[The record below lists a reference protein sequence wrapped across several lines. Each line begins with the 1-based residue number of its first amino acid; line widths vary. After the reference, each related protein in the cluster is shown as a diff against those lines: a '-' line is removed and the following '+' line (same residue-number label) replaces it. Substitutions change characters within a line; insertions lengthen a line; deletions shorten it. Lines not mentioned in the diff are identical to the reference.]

1 MIKTYAESVTLCS
14 RSANQLIFNV
24 SKDLEANY
32 YDFFED
38 FDRLE
43 IDSYDIRSA
52 SLEEV
57 FLNVNQNKAIQHA

>member
-14 RSANQLIFNV
+14 RSANELIFNV